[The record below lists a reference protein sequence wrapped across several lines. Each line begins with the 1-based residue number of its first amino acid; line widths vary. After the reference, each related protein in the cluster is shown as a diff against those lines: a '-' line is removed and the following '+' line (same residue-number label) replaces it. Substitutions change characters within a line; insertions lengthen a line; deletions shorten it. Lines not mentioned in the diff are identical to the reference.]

1 MIDNIGIMNRFIYIV
16 FNFLLRELTLKD
28 PGAPTLNCD
37 PGAPTLKLLYLE
49 KSRHQPTLKILDGIW
64 KIFAKYLG
72 QKISSLT
79 AWRLPE
85 NPGWPKK
92 CKNVPICQNNTT
104 FLSDKALK

>member
-1 MIDNIGIMNRFIYIV
+1 MIDNIDIMNRFIYIV
-16 FNFLLRELTLKD
+16 FSFLLRELTLKD
-28 PGAPTLNCD
+28 PGAPTL
-37 PGAPTLKLLYLE
+37 KLLYQE
-49 KSRHQPTLKILDGIW
+49 KSLHQPTLRILDGIW

>member
-1 MIDNIGIMNRFIYIV
+1 VIDNIDIMNRFIYIV

-28 PGAPTLNCD
+28 PA
-37 PGAPTLKLLYLE
+37 GAPTLKLLYLE
-49 KSRHQPTLKILDGIW
+49 KSRHQPTLRILDGIW
-64 KIFAKYLG
+64 KIFAKYFG